1 MSGEGPGAVRVAPGT
16 IELNADRTPS
26 ERLRL
31 VILNTG
37 DRPVQIGSHLHL
49 PDANSAL
56 AFDREAAEGFRL
68 DLPAGTSQR
77 FEPGASRE
85 VAAVALRGRRVVP
98 GLQVKPAGDARA
110 GEPAAAGGAAETSRT
125 ADAGAVGAAETSR
138 TADAGMGGA
147 AGTLRMADAGAVGA
161 AETSRT
167 ADAEAGNAAEASPTA
182 DAGAVGAAESSRSAA
197 TGAIGAAE
205 SSRAAGAGAGV
216 LAIPRAAYAALYG
229 PTVGDQVRL
238 GDTDLW
244 VEVERDLTVGG
255 EEVVFGGGKS
265 IRESMGQGT
274 TTRAEGAPD
283 TVITNVLVI
292 DWWGIVRADV
302 GIRDARIVALGKA
315 GNPDIADG
323 IHPDLRIGPSTDV
336 ISGEGRILT
345 AGGIDSHVHLLS
357 PSQLHEASASGI
369 TTIVGGGTGP
379 SEGSKATTVTPGA
392 WHLQQM
398 HRALDDFPLNVL
410 LLGKGNTVS
419 AEGLAEQALAGA
431 AGYKVHED
439 WGSTPAA
446 INAALQAADDWG
458 LQVALHADSLNEAGF
473 VESTLAAIAGRSIHA
488 FHVEGAGGGHAP
500 DILSIAAHPHVIP
513 GSTNPTLPHTV
524 NTVAEHLDML
534 MVCHHL
540 NPEVPEDLA
549 FAESRIRA
557 TTIAAEDILHD
568 LGALSITSSDA
579 QAMGRI
585 GEVITRTWQVAHVM
599 KLRRGHLDLGGP
611 PNLGPADPTRG
622 GAGTTGS
629 AGAVGGSRAI
639 VGAAEAGGARVAA
652 TGLPT
657 DTGRRAI
664 GSLADNDRVRRYVA
678 KYTINPAVAHGIDH
692 LVGSVEPGKLA
703 DLALWEPAFFGVR
716 PALVI
721 KGGTIAW
728 AALGDPNASIPTP
741 QPVLMRPAFGDAI
754 GARTSYSFVAPAAL
768 ENGLAERLELRRELL
783 AVRPTRDIG
792 KAQMKNNDA
801 LPSIHIDPETFAI
814 TVDGN
819 LIEPAPA
826 ERLPLAQLYQMF

>member
-1 MSGEGPGAVRVAPGT
+1 MVEIS
-16 IELNADRTPS
+16 
-26 ERLRL
+26 
-31 VILNTG
+31 
-37 DRPVQIGSHLHL
+37 
-49 PDANSAL
+49 
-56 AFDREAAEGFRL
+56 
-68 DLPAGTSQR
+68 
-77 FEPGASRE
+77 
-85 VAAVALRGRRVVP
+85 
-98 GLQVKPAGDARA
+98 
-110 GEPAAAGGAAETSRT
+110 
-125 ADAGAVGAAETSR
+125 
-138 TADAGMGGA
+138 
-147 AGTLRMADAGAVGA
+147 
-161 AETSRT
+161 
-167 ADAEAGNAAEASPTA
+167 
-182 DAGAVGAAESSRSAA
+182 
-197 TGAIGAAE
+197 
-205 SSRAAGAGAGV
+205 
-216 LAIPRAAYAALYG
+216 RAAYAALYG

-283 TVITNVLVI
+283 TVITNVLVL
-292 DWWGIVRADV
+292 DWWGVVRADV
-302 GIRDARIVALGKA
+302 GIRDGHIVALGRA

-323 IHPDLRIGPSTDV
+323 VHPALQIGPSTDV
-336 ISGEGRILT
+336 IAGEGRILT
-345 AGGIDSHVHLLS
+345 AGAIDAHVHLLS
-357 PSQLHEASASGI
+357 PSQLHEALATGI

-392 WHLQQM
+392 WHLERM
-398 HRALDDFPLNVL
+398 HRSLDAFPLNVL

-419 AEGLAEQALAGA
+419 AEALAEQALAGA

-446 INAALQAADDWG
+446 IDTALRAADEWG

-473 VESTLAAIAGRSIHA
+473 VESTLNAIAGRGIHA

-500 DILSIAAHPHVIP
+500 DILSIASYPHVIP

-540 NPEVPEDLA
+540 SPDVPEDLA

-568 LGALSITSSDA
+568 LGALSVTSSDA

-599 KLRRGHLDLGGP
+599 KARRGALGTS
-611 PNLGPADPTRG
+611 LPADNE
-622 GAGTTGS
+622 
-629 AGAVGGSRAI
+629 RA
-639 VGAAEAGGARVAA
+639 
-652 TGLPT
+652 
-657 DTGRRAI
+657 
-664 GSLADNDRVRRYVA
+664 RRYVA

-692 LVGSVEPGKLA
+692 VVGSVEAGKLA
-703 DLALWEPAFFGVR
+703 DLALWDPRYFGVR
-716 PALVI
+716 PNLVI
-721 KGGTIAW
+721 KGGAIAW

-754 GARTSYSFVAPAAL
+754 GADVSFTFVSPAAL
-768 ENGLAERLELRRELL
+768 ADGLAERLRLRRRLL
-783 AVRPTRDIG
+783 AVRPTREIS
-792 KAQMKNNDA
+792 KADMKNNTA
-801 LPSIHIDPETFAI
+801 LPSIDIDPETFAI
-814 TVDGN
+814 KGDGD
-819 LIEPAPA
+819 LVEPAPA
-826 ERLPLAQLYQMF
+826 DVLPLAQLYAMF